1 MESINAD
8 DTRCIK
14 LEDGQ
19 QLQWWK
25 DISDY
30 WTEQPAK
37 GILSVILPRPADSE
51 CAWLVV
57 STVTLTDSSCR

>member
-8 DTRCIK
+8 DIE

-37 GILSVILPRPADSE
+37 GILSVILRRPAGSE
-51 CAWLVV
+51 CAWLV

>member
-1 MESINAD
+1 MD
-8 DTRCIK
+8 DDSACLIE
-14 LEDGQ
+14 LEDSEP
-19 QLQWWK
+19 LQGWK

-37 GILSVILPRPADSE
+37 GILSIILPRPAGRE

-57 STVTLTDSSCR
+57 LMVTLTESSRH

>member
-1 MESINAD
+1 MD
-8 DTRCIK
+8 DDSARLIK

-19 QLQWWK
+19 PLEGWK
-25 DISDY
+25 DISYY

-37 GILSVILPRPADSE
+37 GILSVILPHPADSE

-57 STVTLTDSSCR
+57 STDTLTDSSRR

>member
-1 MESINAD
+1 MND
-8 DTRCIK
+8 DSARLIK
-14 LEDGQ
+14 LEDGEP
-19 QLQWWK
+19 LQAWK

-37 GILSVILPRPADSE
+37 GILSVILRRPAGSE

>member
-1 MESINAD
+1 MD
-8 DTRCIK
+8 DDSAHLIK
-14 LEDGQ
+14 LEDGES
-19 QLQWWK
+19 LQGWK

-57 STVTLTDSSCR
+57 STVTLTDSSRR